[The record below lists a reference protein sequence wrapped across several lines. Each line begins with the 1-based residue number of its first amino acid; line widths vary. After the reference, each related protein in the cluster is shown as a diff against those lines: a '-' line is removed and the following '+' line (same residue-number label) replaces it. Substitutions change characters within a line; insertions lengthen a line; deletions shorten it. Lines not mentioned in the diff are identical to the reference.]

1 MSSIGNADSLSYDA
15 KYPIILNRDH
25 RLTELL
31 VWDAHNRIKHLGERQ
46 TLAEIRCCYWV
57 PRGKSFVKQILHRCL
72 ICIKVNSR
80 PYSYP
85 NSPNLPNVRVSDKI
99 AFYVTGFDYLGP
111 LYCKSIYDMNSM
123 EGDYGLFKFCVVL
136 YTCASTRGVVL
147 ELVPGANSKNIRV
160 LEDLLLVEVALGS
173 Y

>member
-1 MSSIGNADSLSYDA
+1 
-15 KYPIILNRDH
+15 
-25 RLTELL
+25 
-31 VWDAHNRIKHLGERQ
+31 
-46 TLAEIRCCYWV
+46 
-57 PRGKSFVKQILHRCL
+57 
-72 ICIKVNSR
+72 
-80 PYSYP
+80 
-85 NSPNLPNVRVSDKI
+85 
-99 AFYVTGFDYLGP
+99 
-111 LYCKSIYDMNSM
+111 MNSL

>member
-1 MSSIGNADSLSYDA
+1 M
-15 KYPIILNRDH
+15 
-25 RLTELL
+25 
-31 VWDAHNRIKHLGERQ
+31 
-46 TLAEIRCCYWV
+46 
-57 PRGKSFVKQILHRCL
+57 
-72 ICIKVNSR
+72 CIKVISR

-99 AFYVTGFDYLGP
+99 AFYATGVDYLGP
-111 LYCKSIYDMNSM
+111 LYCKSIYDMNSL

-160 LEDLLLVEVALGS
+160 LEDLLLVEVAPGS